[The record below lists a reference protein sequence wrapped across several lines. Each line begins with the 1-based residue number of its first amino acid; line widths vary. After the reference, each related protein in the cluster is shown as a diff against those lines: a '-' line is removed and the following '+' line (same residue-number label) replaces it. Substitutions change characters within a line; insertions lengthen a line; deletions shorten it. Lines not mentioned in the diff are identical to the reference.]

1 MKKILYIKLLLWL
14 VIVAALTVG
23 AVYVW
28 RSITRTD
35 SGPEVYV
42 RPAVI
47 RDVREMARLCTVEI
61 YSELPVQD
69 TIDNKVIVAVQ
80 KQHGTVSFDIDR
92 LDIEDSADT
101 IRTTLPPEIVELY
114 ETTDENAYTVI
125 DTKGIGLLVTD
136 RLTND
141 QDNRFKQRLKRR
153 SIERLYRDG
162 VIANARKEARRQL
175 AQLLSNAYRRTVVV
189 RDTIP
194 RGKKVTLID

>member
-1 MKKILYIKLLLWL
+1 MKRLLYLRLILTV
-14 VIVAALTVG
+14 VIVAALVAG
-23 AVYVW
+23 VIIVW

-47 RDVREMARLCTVEI
+47 SDIRDMARLCTVEI

-80 KQHGTVSFDIDR
+80 KQHGTVSFDMEK
-92 LDIEDSADT
+92 LDIDT
-101 IRTTLPPEIVELY
+101 SGDTVRAILPPEIVELY
-114 ETTDENAYTVI
+114 ESTDDNAYKVV
-125 DTKGIGLLVTD
+125 DTKGLGLLSSD
-136 RLTND
+136 RLTNE
-141 QDNRFKQRLKRR
+141 QDNRFKERLRAR

-162 VIANARKEARRQL
+162 VVANARKEARRQL
-175 AQLLSNAYRRTVVV
+175 AHLLSNAYRRTVVV

-194 RGKKVTLID
+194 KGVLR